1 MKINTLCYNVVLPV
15 KGVIDISADAT
26 DEEIEKAIYDDA
38 YLHKGTRK
46 SMEVKDI
53 NDITP
58 ELLLEN
64 PPRAESNTKV
74 NLNKIINN

>member
-1 MKINTLCYNVVLPV
+1 MKINTLCYHVTLPV
-15 KGVIDISADAT
+15 KGVIDIPDDAT

-38 YLHKGTRK
+38 CLHKGSRK

-58 ELLLEN
+58 ELLLE
-64 PPRAESNTKV
+64 PLPQADPKK
-74 NLNKIINN
+74 LIK